1 MDAADLDTT
10 LACLTDAA
18 VSMEGLEAGD
28 LPAELQTGFLSLQN
42 RINSLMTFAEAF
54 QRKISVHG
62 RRVVKAVKPAP
73 VEIETE
79 FDDDDEVIE
88 ADTIIPVD
96 SQVSLP
102 AAP

>member
-18 VSMEGLEAGD
+18 VSMEGLDAGE

-42 RINSLMTFAEAF
+42 RIQSLMTFAEAY
-54 QRKISVHG
+54 QRKVSMNG
-62 RRVVKAVKPAP
+62 RRVVKACKPAP
-73 VEIETE
+73 VEIEPD
-79 FDDDDEVIE
+79 FDDEDEAIE
-88 ADTIIPVD
+88 VLPVD
-96 SQVSLP
+96 TSLSLP

>member
-18 VSMEGLEAGD
+18 VSMEGLDAGE

-42 RINSLMTFAEAF
+42 RIQSLMTFAEAY
-54 QRKISVHG
+54 QRKVSAYG
-62 RRVVKAVKPAP
+62 RRVVKASKPAP
-73 VEIETE
+73 VEIEPDFE
-79 FDDDDEVIE
+79 DDDESIDGIV
-88 ADTIIPVD
+88 PVGTALT
-96 SQVSLP
+96 LP